1 MKAKIAEEGIPVD
14 DLWWLECCAG
24 NGNILKEKPPDKRR
38 GIDINPLA
46 PGIEQADFFSMYWT
60 RPPGG
65 SC

>member
-24 NGNILKEKPPDKRR
+24 NGNILKEMPPDKRR

-46 PGIEQADFFSMYWT
+46 PGIE
-60 RPPGG
+60 
-65 SC
+65 